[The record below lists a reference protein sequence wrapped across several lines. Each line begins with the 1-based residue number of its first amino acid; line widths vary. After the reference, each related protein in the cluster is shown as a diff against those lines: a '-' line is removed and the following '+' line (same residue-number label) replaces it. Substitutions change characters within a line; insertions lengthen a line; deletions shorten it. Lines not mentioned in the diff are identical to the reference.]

1 MVLYFEVVCWG
12 EIKCIVTK
20 NIFPLQN
27 AYGPGVR
34 VLSAWLGMDITLR
47 YGATDQRTAEQEFDN
62 PTV

>member
-1 MVLYFEVVCWG
+1 MYSNQEYLSFTECLG
-12 EIKCIVTK
+12 TR
-20 NIFPLQN
+20 
-27 AYGPGVR
+27 VR